1 MDLLLKLSIDNS
13 KIESMQRKDI
23 KIPTI
28 KKLFALSGNIC
39 AFPGC
44 NEKIVDDNDKLMGKI
59 CHIEAAE
66 KGGPRYNEK
75 SNNEERRS
83 LDNLILLCPNHHQ
96 KIDSD
101 TSYTVDSLKKM
112 KLAHQNR
119 FLSHPY
125 SVSETALANA
135 MINYQNEFKQLNVGS
150 ETGIQINIQAD
161 QFSYQGDF
169 KEEEELSIVDEIFDY
184 VLNEIKE
191 GAGDKFKPG
200 ENLNLTD
207 KIKLNFKNEEEQ
219 EEVIIYAKAAILK
232 RDLIKQ
238 KYQSSETEKQKDL
251 HSHIFGLYKEYK
263 RAGKDNIEVLT
274 ALFKYFTPKNRVDNP
289 TYVNLA
295 KALILFFFEDCT
307 IFEKTKSEQ
316 FKQKEFDF

>member
-1 MDLLLKLSIDNS
+1 
-13 KIESMQRKDI
+13 MQRKDI
-23 KIPTI
+23 KIPTV
-28 KKLFALSGNIC
+28 KKLFAMSGNIC

-44 NEKIVDDNDKLMGKI
+44 NEKIVDDNEVLLGVI

-83 LDNLILLCPNHHQ
+83 LDNLILLCPNHHR

-101 TSYTVDSLKKM
+101 PSYTVDSLKKM
-112 KLAHQNR
+112 KYNHQNR
-119 FLSHPY
+119 VSSQPY
-125 SVSETALANA
+125 NVSEPVVAQAI
-135 MINYQNEFKQLNVGS
+135 INYQNEFKQLTVSG
-150 ETGIQINIQAD
+150 EIGTQINIQAEK
-161 QFSYQGDF
+161 FNYQGDF

-200 ENLNLTD
+200 ENLNLQN

-238 KYQSSETEKQKDL
+238 KYQSLETEKQKDL
-251 HSHIFGLYKEYK
+251 HAHIFGLYKEYK
-263 RAGKDNIEVLT
+263 RAGKSNIEILT
-274 ALFKYFTPKNRVDNP
+274 ALFNDFTSKNRVDNS

-295 KALILFFFEDCT
+295 KALVLFFFEDCT
-307 IFEKTKSEQ
+307 IFEKTKSEKY
-316 FKQKEFDF
+316 KQKEFDF

>member
-1 MDLLLKLSIDNS
+1 MKLSIDNS

-23 KIPTI
+23 KTSTV

-44 NEKIVDDNDKLMGKI
+44 NEKIVDDNGEVMGVI

-66 KGGPRYNEK
+66 TGGPRYNET
-75 SNNEERRS
+75 SNNEERRN
-83 LDNLILLCPNHHQ
+83 LENLILLCPNHHR
-96 KIDSD
+96 KIDTD
-101 TSYTVDSLKKM
+101 PSYTVDSLKKM
-112 KLAHQNR
+112 KMEHQNK
-119 FLSHPY
+119 FFSHPY
-125 SVSETALANA
+125 NVPDTVVGKAI
-135 MINYQNEFKQLNVGS
+135 INYQNEFKQLNVGS
-150 ETGIQINIQAD
+150 EIGTQINIQAEK
-161 QFSYQGDF
+161 FNYQGDF

-207 KIKLNFKNEEEQ
+207 KIKLNFKNIEEQ

-238 KYQSSETEKQKDL
+238 KYQSAETEKQKDL

-263 RAGKDNIEVLT
+263 RAGKSNIEILD
-274 ALFKYFTPKNRVDNP
+274 ALFNDFTPKNRVDHS

-295 KALILFFFEDCT
+295 KALVLFFFEDCT
-307 IFEKTKSEQ
+307 IFEKTKAE
-316 FKQKEFDF
+316 KYEQKEFDF

>member
-1 MDLLLKLSIDNS
+1 
-13 KIESMQRKDI
+13 MQRKYI
-23 KIPTI
+23 KTSTL

-44 NEKIVDDNDKLMGKI
+44 NEKNVEDNGEVMGVI

-75 SNNEERRS
+75 SNNEERRN
-83 LDNLILLCPNHHQ
+83 LDNLILLCPNHHRR
-96 KIDSD
+96 IDTD
-101 TSYTVDSLKKM
+101 PSYTVDSLKKM
-112 KLAHQNR
+112 KLEHQNR
-119 FLSHPY
+119 FFSHPY
-125 SVSETALANA
+125 NVSTTVLAKA
-135 MINYQNEFKQLNVGS
+135 MLNYQNEFKQLNVAG
-150 ETGIQINIQAD
+150 EIGTQININ
-161 QFSYQGDF
+161 YQSDF

-191 GAGDKFKPG
+191 GAEDKFKPG
-200 ENLNLTD
+200 ENLNLPD

-263 RAGKDNIEVLT
+263 RVYKSNIEILN
-274 ALFKYFTPKNRVDNP
+274 ALFKDFTPKNRVDNS

-295 KALILFFFEDCT
+295 KALVLFFFEDCT
-307 IFEKTKSEQ
+307 IFEKTKDEKY
-316 FKQKEFDF
+316 KQKEFDF

>member
-1 MDLLLKLSIDNS
+1 
-13 KIESMQRKDI
+13 MQRKDI
-23 KIPTI
+23 KIPTM

-44 NEKIVDDNDKLMGKI
+44 NEKIVYDNDKLMGEI

-75 SNNEERRS
+75 SNNEKRRN
-83 LDNLILLCPNHHQ
+83 LDNLILLCPNHHR

-101 TSYTVDSLKKM
+101 PSYTVDSLKKM

-125 SVSETALANA
+125 SVSETVLAKA
-135 MINYQNEFKQLNVGS
+135 IINYQNEFKQMNIGG
-150 ETGIQINIQAD
+150 EIGTQINIQAD
-161 QFSYQGDF
+161 KFSYQGDF
-169 KEEEELSIVDEIFDY
+169 KEEEELSVVDEIFDY

-238 KYQSSETEKQKDL
+238 KYQSS
-251 HSHIFGLYKEYK
+251 
-263 RAGKDNIEVLT
+263 
-274 ALFKYFTPKNRVDNP
+274 
-289 TYVNLA
+289 
-295 KALILFFFEDCT
+295 
-307 IFEKTKSEQ
+307 
-316 FKQKEFDF
+316 